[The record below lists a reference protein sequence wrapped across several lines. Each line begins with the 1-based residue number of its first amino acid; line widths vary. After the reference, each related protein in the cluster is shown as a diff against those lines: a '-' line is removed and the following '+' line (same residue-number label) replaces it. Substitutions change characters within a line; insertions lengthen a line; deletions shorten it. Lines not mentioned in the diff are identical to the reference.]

1 MRGKTMGSFSYKA
14 ISSQGKA
21 VQGRVV
27 ADRIELASR
36 ELRLQGLTLLSLE
49 PTCKGTVRADEDAPG
64 PGSASSDDVLA
75 MTRELAVLLRAGL
88 PIDRALKVMI
98 DMAAEIKLRE
108 LLEEDP

>member
-1 MRGKTMGSFSYKA
+1 MGSFSYKA

-49 PTCKGTVRADEDAPG
+49 PAGKGAVRADEDAPG
-64 PGSASSDDVLA
+64 PAVLA
-75 MTRELAVLLRAGL
+75 
-88 PIDRALKVMI
+88 VM
-98 DMAAEIKLRE
+98 MFWQ
-108 LLEEDP
+108 